1 MRNRELLINPT
12 IACANLLNLKED
24 LDILQEEGGK
34 IIHLDI
40 MDGHYVHNLCLSLD
54 LIKAIKENYCFLQ
67 DVHLMVTNP
76 QDYIYDLKD
85 IGVDYVCFHYET
97 VPFPQQLLKQI
108 SDCGIMGGIALN
120 PDCPVNDIKSVLP
133 YLNYVVVMGVE
144 PGFAG
149 QNFLMSTIKKI
160 KELDQIRIHE
170 NYNFLI
176 EADGRI
182 NDIWAV
188 ECLLNGA
195 DMLVSGAF
203 GVFKKEGGRG
213 VRQNY
218 AEFKET
224 VEKAMRIS

>member
-1 MRNRELLINPT
+1 
-12 IACANLLNLKED
+12 
-24 LDILQEEGGK
+24 
-34 IIHLDI
+34 
-40 MDGHYVHNLCLSLD
+40 
-54 LIKAIKENYCFLQ
+54 
-67 DVHLMVTNP
+67 
-76 QDYIYDLKD
+76 
-85 IGVDYVCFHYET
+85 
-97 VPFPQQLLKQI
+97 
-108 SDCGIMGGIALN
+108 
-120 PDCPVNDIKSVLP
+120 
-133 YLNYVVVMGVE
+133 
-144 PGFAG
+144 
-149 QNFLMSTIKKI
+149 MSTIKKI